1 MSNLYT
7 CDEIAERYKV
17 DIGTVWKWI
26 RERKLLALKMGRNY
40 RIREEDLQAFEKSR
54 MTVKEE

>member
-7 CDEIAERYKV
+7 CQEVAERYRV
-17 DIGTVWKWI
+17 QIRTVWGWV
-26 RERKLLALKMGRNY
+26 RTQKLPAIHVGRDY

-54 MTVKEE
+54 MTVKDE